1 MGLPKAE
8 PSKVRYQI
16 PELQRCQSPSGGRGK
31 TQFRTVTGVSR
42 AESLTKVE
50 RENRQ
55 EVRWTKVIIIGSE

>member
-1 MGLPKAE
+1 MMGRPKAE

-16 PELQRCQSPSGGRGK
+16 PEVQRRQCLSGGRGK
-31 TQFRTVTGVSR
+31 KQFRTVTGVSR

-55 EVRWTKVIIIGSE
+55 EVR